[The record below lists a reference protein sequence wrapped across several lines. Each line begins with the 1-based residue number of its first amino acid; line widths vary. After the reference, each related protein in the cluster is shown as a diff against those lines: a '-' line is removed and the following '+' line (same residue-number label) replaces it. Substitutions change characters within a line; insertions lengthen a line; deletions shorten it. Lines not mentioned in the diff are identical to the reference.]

1 MRIFPAGKGKDE
13 KMNFDFGKIM
23 EFTVYFLAIIN
34 PPTKILLL
42 ASMDP
47 PYGRRELVSV
57 SVKSTF
63 AAFMI
68 LISLGVAGNALL
80 TKFFRI
86 DLYSLAIAGGLVL
99 LLTGLKAVR
108 EGRFYEKKAF
118 ESVPDLSIV
127 PLAAPLIAGPGTIAI
142 SISTVATNGS
152 VFTVIVIACALVI
165 NLVFMLLSRYIGS
178 FLDRIHVIGPLIR
191 ISGLI
196 VMAMAVQMM
205 LSGAGQW
212 LQIVFRQA

>member
-1 MRIFPAGKGKDE
+1 
-13 KMNFDFGKIM
+13 MNPDCSKIL
-23 EFTVYFLAIIN
+23 EFTIYFLAIIN

-47 PYGRRELVSV
+47 PYERRELVSV
-57 SVKSTF
+57 SAKSTL
-63 AAFMI
+63 AAFLI

-108 EGRFYEKKAF
+108 EGRFYEKNAF
-118 ESVPDLSIV
+118 DSVPDLSIV

-142 SISTVATNGS
+142 SISTVATNGAL
-152 VFTVIVIACALVI
+152 FTVIVIACALVV
-165 NLVFMLLSRYIGS
+165 NLVFMLLSRYIGN

-205 LSGAGQW
+205 LSGTGEW
-212 LQIVFRQA
+212 LRIVFERA

>member
-47 PYGRRELVSV
+47 PYERRELVSV

-86 DLYSLAIAGGLVL
+86 DLYSLSIAGGLVL
-99 LLTGLKAVR
+99 LLTVLKQ
-108 EGRFYEKKAF
+108 
-118 ESVPDLSIV
+118 L
-127 PLAAPLIAGPGTIAI
+127 
-142 SISTVATNGS
+142 
-152 VFTVIVIACALVI
+152 
-165 NLVFMLLSRYIGS
+165 
-178 FLDRIHVIGPLIR
+178 
-191 ISGLI
+191 
-196 VMAMAVQMM
+196 QMTTT
-205 LSGAGQW
+205 
-212 LQIVFRQA
+212 